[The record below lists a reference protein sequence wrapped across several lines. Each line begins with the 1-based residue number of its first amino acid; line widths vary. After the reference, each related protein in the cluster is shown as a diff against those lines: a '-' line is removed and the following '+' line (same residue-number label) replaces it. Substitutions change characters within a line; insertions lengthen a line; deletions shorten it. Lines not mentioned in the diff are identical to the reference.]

1 MVELRT
7 GRLIRADSLEALAGA
22 LGIDAAGLRET
33 LDRYHDGDKDFGRTS
48 LSSGWGKPERIERPP
63 FYGYPSRS
71 AVVGT
76 YCGLAVDETL
86 RVRDVFGDPVP
97 GLFAAGHVMG
107 GFHGAGYM
115 TGTALSKAAV
125 FGRQAARAAV

>member
-1 MVELRT
+1 MART
-7 GRLIRADSLEALAGA
+7 LERYNADTHTER
-22 LGIDAAGLRET
+22 DT
-33 LDRYHDGDKDFGRTS
+33 VFGRTS
-48 LSSGWGKPERIERPP
+48 LSSGWGKPVPVETPP

-76 YCGLAVDETL
+76 YCGLAVDADL
-86 RVRDVFGDPVP
+86 RVIDVFGEPIP
-97 GLFAAGHVMG
+97 GVFAAGHVTG

-125 FGRQAARAAV
+125 FGRLAGRSGAKRHPPESSATLSPRS